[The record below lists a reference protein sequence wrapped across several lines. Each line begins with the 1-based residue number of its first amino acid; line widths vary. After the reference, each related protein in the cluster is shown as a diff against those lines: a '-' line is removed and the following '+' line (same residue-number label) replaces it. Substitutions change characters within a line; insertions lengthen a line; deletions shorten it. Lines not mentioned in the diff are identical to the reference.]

1 MSRTDV
7 VPEVLWTPR
16 PERVE
21 GAAITAFARL
31 AGDRAGRDLT
41 GYDDLWQWSVDDL
54 GGFWT
59 AVADFFAVHWHT
71 APTAAL
77 ADARMP
83 GAVWFP
89 GGTLNYTEHALA
101 DRPGR
106 GPDDLAVIAVD
117 ESGAEQMITLRRLR
131 ELVGAAQAGLRR
143 YGVGPGDRV
152 AALLPNALPALVG
165 LLATAGLGAV
175 WSNCSPD
182 FGAGAV
188 IDRFAQI
195 EPTVLLTVDG
205 YRYGG
210 KDYPVADTV
219 RRVQD
224 ALPGLAATVW
234 LPVLSTTSDEAVRWT
249 DLLAEPGP
257 VIAEPIAFDAPLW
270 VLWSSG
276 TTGLPKPIVQ
286 SQGGILLEHLKAVGL
301 QCDLGPADRFLWFST
316 TGWMMWNFLVGGLL
330 TGATVVLYDGSP
342 AHPDLDALWRLAER
356 HRVDYLGAS
365 AAYVHSCRTAGLH
378 PAERYDLTG
387 LRTFGSTGSP
397 LGPDGFRWLHDR
409 VGGHVQIA
417 SISGGTDVCTAFVGA
432 APTVPVWSAEI
443 SCRALGARV
452 EAFSPSGEAL
462 IDEVGELVLTA
473 PLPSMPVGFWG
484 DADGS
489 RLREAYFAEY
499 PGVWRHGDWI
509 RLTSRGS
516 CVIEGRSDST
526 LNRGGVRMGTAEFYR
541 VVEAVDGVLDALVV
555 DTSSGAHYGQ
565 LVLFLV
571 PADGVDLDALTAAV
585 RAAVRQ
591 ELSPRHVPGAV
602 VAVLVIPRTVN
613 GKKCEVPVKRVQTG
627 TPIDEAVSRDA
638 LADPDSLQALL
649 DAARTAGVTA

>member
-21 GAAITAFARL
+21 GAAITTFARL
-31 AGDRAGRDLT
+31 AGERAGRDMT
-41 GYDDLWQWSVDDL
+41 GYDALWEWSVDDL
-54 GGFWT
+54 GAFWT
-59 AVADFFAVHWHT
+59 AVADFFGVHWHT
-71 APTAAL
+71 APTEAL
-77 ADARMP
+77 ADASMP

-117 ESGAEQMITLRRLR
+117 ESGAEQLVTLRRLR
-131 ELVGAAQAGLRR
+131 ELVGAMQAGLRR
-143 YGVGPGDRV
+143 HGVGPGDRV
-152 AALLPNALPALVG
+152 AGLLPNALPALVG
-165 LLATAGLGAV
+165 FLATAGLGAV
-175 WSNCSPD
+175 WSSCSPD
-182 FGAGAV
+182 FGPGAV

-210 KDYPVADTV
+210 RDFPVVDTV
-219 RRVQD
+219 RRVQA
-224 ALPGLAATVW
+224 ALPDLAATVW
-234 LPVLSTTSDEAVRWT
+234 VPTLGLLPDGAMAWDE
-249 DLLAEPGP
+249 LLAEPGP
-257 VIAEPIAFDAPLW
+257 VITEPVPFAAPLW
-270 VLWSSG
+270 VLYSSG

-286 SQGGILLEHLKAVGL
+286 STGGILLEHLKSVGL

-316 TGWMMWNFLVGGLL
+316 TGWMMWNFLLGGLL

-342 AHPDLDALWRLAER
+342 GFPDLGALWRLAER
-356 HRVDYLGAS
+356 HRLDYLGAS
-365 AAYVHSCRTAGLH
+365 AAYVHACAEADLH
-378 PAERYDLTG
+378 PAELYDLTG

-409 VGGHVQIA
+409 VGAHVQIA
-417 SISGGTDVCTAFVGA
+417 SISGGTDVCTAVVGA

-452 EAFSPSGEAL
+452 EAFSPSGEPL
-462 IDEVGELVLTA
+462 IDEVGELVMTA
-473 PLPSMPVGFWG
+473 PLPSMPIGFWG

-489 RLREAYFAEY
+489 RLREAYFADY

-509 RLTSRGS
+509 RITSRGS
-516 CVIEGRSDST
+516 CVIEGRSDAT

-541 VVEAVDGVLDALVV
+541 VVEAVDGVREALVV
-555 DTSSGAHYGQ
+555 DTSTGSHDGA
-565 LVLFLV
+565 LLLFVVLD
-571 PADGVDLDALTAAV
+571 DGVDLAEIAVTVKAAV
-585 RAAVRQ
+585 RRD
-591 ELSPRHVPGAV
+591 LSPRHVPGAV
-602 VAVLVIPRTVN
+602 VAVAAIPRTVN
-613 GKKCEVPVKRVQTG
+613 GKKCEVPVKRVLTG
-627 TPIDEAVSRDA
+627 TPVEQAISRDA
-638 LADPDSLQALL
+638 LADPDSVDALL
-649 DAARTAGVTA
+649 TAARDAGVLT